1 MNLLNFFQFQLAACG
16 TKDGFLPGLY
26 DGIKCQ
32 AVLEAAARLLREI
45 GWGRTLRTH
54 RYDLSWRMSYHD
66 WSALGSLPSD
76 QGRHLAVDHVN
87 CKLFAI
93 PVRWT
98 GDEEQ
103 DLELAIRPVH
113 R

>member
-1 MNLLNFFQFQLAACG
+1 MTKCTSADLLASQGRCL
-16 TKDGFLPGLY
+16 
-26 DGIKCQ
+26 
-32 AVLEAAARLLREI
+32 LEAAAKLLRDV
-45 GWGRTLRTH
+45 GWGRSLPRD

-66 WSALGSLPSD
+66 WHALCSLPPDFS
-76 QGRHLAVDHVN
+76 QAVDWN
-87 CKLFAI
+87 GSKLFAI
-93 PVRWT
+93 TVRWT